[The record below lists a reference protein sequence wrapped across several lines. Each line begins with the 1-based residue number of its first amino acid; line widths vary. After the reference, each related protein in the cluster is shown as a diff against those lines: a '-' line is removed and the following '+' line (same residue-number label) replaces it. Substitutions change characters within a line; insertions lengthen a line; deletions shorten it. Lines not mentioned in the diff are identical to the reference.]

1 MGILGNVKLAQ
12 WDGKGEDGS
21 PHPRGHGSGSD
32 GRGWVPASARTREG
46 EKMGPRIREDTGR
59 GRRWVPAFART
70 REGEKM
76 GPRIRE
82 DTGRGEDGS
91 PHSRG
96 HGRGRRWVPASART
110 REGEKVIL
118 RFALTRLG
126 LGHSI

>member
-12 WDGKGEDGS
+12 WDGVGEDGS
-21 PHPRGHGSGSD
+21 PHPRGHG
-32 GRGWVPASARTREG
+32 
-46 EKMGPRIREDTGR
+46 K
-59 GRRWVPAFART
+59 GRRWVPASART

-91 PHSRG
+91 PHPRG
-96 HGRGRRWVPASART
+96 HGRER
-110 REGEKVIL
+110 VIL

>member
-12 WDGKGEDGS
+12 WDGED
-21 PHPRGHGSGSD
+21 
-32 GRGWVPASARTREG
+32 
-46 EKMGPRIREDTGR
+46 
-59 GRRWVPAFART
+59 GRRWVPASART

-96 HGRGRRWVPASART
+96 HGKGRRWVPASART
-110 REGEKVIL
+110 REGERVIL
-118 RFALTRLG
+118 HFALTRLG

>member
-12 WDGKGEDGS
+12 WDGVGEDGS
-21 PHPRGHGSGSD
+21 PHSRGH
-32 GRGWVPASARTREG
+32 
-46 EKMGPRIREDTGR
+46 GR

-91 PHSRG
+91 PPARTHGSPHPRG
-96 HGRGRRWVPASART
+96 HGKGRMGPRIREDGKGRRWVPAWVPASART
-110 REGEKVIL
+110 REGEKMGPRI
-118 RFALTRLG
+118 REDTGRG
-126 LGHSI
+126 G